1 MRFVLSNKNPDHLS
15 QFFKAGVH
23 LGHRRSRWNPKM
35 APFLIGSRNGLHII
49 DLDQTMVRLGQ
60 ALRLFQKILESKG
73 KALLVG
79 NCRENALFTGAL
91 GRKYNIPFVNSKW
104 VGGTLTNWSIFF
116 QQRTKPKGKNKKM
129 ASYLTNLVGA
139 GRNRKDSPDIIVFL
153 NVKGNEVAVN
163 EANILGIP
171 TIGIVDTDTNPESIT
186 YPIPGN
192 DDSIKAHYV
201 YSHLLDLALEE
212 VQSIK
217 KPSNNRKRK
226 KKNR

>member
-1 MRFVLSNKNPDHLS
+1 MRFVLSSKDPDHLS

-60 ALRLFQKILESKG
+60 ALRVFQKILKG
-73 KALLVG
+73 KGNALLVG

-91 GRKYNIPFVNSKW
+91 GRKYNVPFVNSKW
-104 VGGTLTNWSIFF
+104 VGGTLTNWRMLHGVKSLE
-116 QQRTKPKGKNKKM
+116 KSKGKNKKM
-129 ASYLTNLVGA
+129 STYVSNLA
-139 GRNRKDSPDIIVFL
+139 GRKSSTMGTHPDIIVFL

-163 EANILGIP
+163 EATSLGIP
-171 TIGIVDTDTNPESIT
+171 TIGIVDTDTDPESIT

-201 YSHLLDLALEE
+201 YSHLLDLALSELNE
-212 VQSIK
+212 SSIDVK
-217 KPSNNRKRK
+217 TFK
-226 KKNR
+226 